1 MRSICE
7 RFIRE
12 ESGQDMIE
20 YSLLAAFISVVAYV
34 TIDAI
39 GGDVQTIYST
49 VETAT
54 GLAAGS

>member
-1 MRSICE
+1 MRSICR

-39 GGDVQTIYST
+39 GGDVQTIYGVVSS
-49 VETAT
+49 AT
-54 GLAAGS
+54 SLAAGS